1 KILSFAAII
10 LSLAIGTAGAQA
22 RGPQRASSSALGWE
36 DKPQTLKGHL
46 IDVSCGTEKDSSSKT
61 AAKHD
66 KPCLEMDDCV
76 KSGYG
81 VMTADNKFYK
91 FDAAGNQNARK
102 LIKAT
107 DKGADW
113 RVTVVGT
120 VAADTITVQSLALDK

>member
-1 KILSFAAII
+1 MKMLSLGAII
-10 LSLAIGTAGAQA
+10 LSLAVATAGAQSKA
-22 RGPQRASSSALGWE
+22 
-36 DKPQTLKGHL
+36 QTQTIKGHL
-46 IDVSCGTEKDSSSKT
+46 IDVSCGTEKDANATT

-91 FDAAGNQNARK
+91 FDTAGNQNARK
-102 LIKAT
+102 MIKAT

-120 VAADTITVQSLALDK
+120 VAGDNIAVQTLTLDK

>member
-1 KILSFAAII
+1 MKTLALGAVL
-10 LSLAIGTAGAQA
+10 LSLAAATAGAQA
-22 RGPQRASSSALGWE
+22 KA
-36 DKPQTLKGHL
+36 QTLKGHL
-46 IDVSCGTEKDSSSKT
+46 IDVSCGTEKDANSKT

-102 LIKAT
+102 LVKAT
-107 DKGADW
+107 DKAADW
-113 RVTVVGT
+113 RITVVGT
-120 VAADTITVQSLALDK
+120 VSGDKITVQSLALDK